1 MNENNSKL
9 DDKVHQQILSKVPF
23 SNEIKNLHLQNK
35 LYTLENVHNINEIS
49 ILNENSSLKRNF
61 TEPIYNSSLE
71 TKETINF
78 PTPQNNTKVYSKN
91 ENHRNNEKIKE
102 TIEQNFDNQM
112 NIRENDENSENSVK
126 EINDEKIGKA
136 IFEDMIN
143 YSNSFFILHEAN
155 KNLKIENEN
164 LKNKIKNQNNLIKEF
179 ENIFEEC
186 KIKFNKLQNNPNI
199 EKINKIKEILN
210 LSNEDNIYDKIIENL
225 NYNKNNNNLLKNE
238 NEILKNQK
246 NDFLNKYY
254 NLEKYTKNIENNL
267 NEKRI
272 NELYN
277 DNKESELF
285 REINFLRNCLY
296 NKEEENKCLKLKI
309 NELENNIQS
318 LNYYIHCNKY
328 NNNNN
333 NICFNGNN

>member
-1 MNENNSKL
+1 MNENNIKINNKQIQSK
-9 DDKVHQQILSKVPF
+9 IPF
-23 SNEIKNLHLQNK
+23 SNELKYLHLQNK
-35 LYTLENVHNINEIS
+35 LYTMENVHNLNEIS

-71 TKETINF
+71 TKETFF
-78 PTPQNNTKVYSKN
+78 PTPQNYTNEYLKN
-91 ENHRNNEKIKE
+91 KNYRNNVNIKE

-112 NIRENDENSENSVK
+112 NIKENDENSENLINEK
-126 EINDEKIGKA
+126 NDEKIGKA

-179 ENIFEEC
+179 ENIIEEC
-186 KIKFNKLQNNPNI
+186 KIKLINLQNNQNI
-199 EKINKIKEILN
+199 EKIKKIKEILK
-210 LSNEDNIYDKIIENL
+210 LSNEDNLYDKIIENL

-238 NEILKNQK
+238 NNLLKNQK
-246 NDFLNKYY
+246 TDFLNKYY

-272 NELYN
+272 NELY
-277 DNKESELF
+277 K
-285 REINFLRNCLY
+285 EINFLRNCLY
-296 NKEEENKCLKLKI
+296 NKEEENKYLKLKI
-309 NELENNIQS
+309 NDLENNIQS

-328 NNNNN
+328 NNNNF
-333 NICFNGNN
+333 CFNENNQ

>member
-1 MNENNSKL
+1 MNENNIKINNKIDKQIQSK
-9 DDKVHQQILSKVPF
+9 IPF
-23 SNEIKNLHLQNK
+23 SNELKNLHLQNK
-35 LYTLENVHNINEIS
+35 LYTMENVHKLNDEIS

-71 TKETINF
+71 TKETFF
-78 PTPQNNTKVYSKN
+78 PTPLEKN
-91 ENHRNNEKIKE
+91 EQYLINKNYRNNVNIKE

-112 NIRENDENSENSVK
+112 NIKENDENSENLINEK
-126 EINDEKIGKA
+126 NDEKIGKA

-179 ENIFEEC
+179 ENIIEEC
-186 KIKFNKLQNNPNI
+186 KIKLINLQNNQNI
-199 EKINKIKEILN
+199 EKIKKIKEILN
-210 LSNEDNIYDKIIENL
+210 LSNEDNLYDKIIENL

-238 NEILKNQK
+238 NNLLKNQK
-246 NDFLNKYY
+246 TDFLNKYY
-254 NLEKYTKNIENNL
+254 NLEKYTKKIENNL

-272 NELYN
+272 NELYK
-277 DNKESELF
+277 DNKENNLYK
-285 REINFLRNCLY
+285 EINFLRNCLY
-296 NKEEENKCLKLKI
+296 NKEEENKYLKLKI
-309 NELENNIQS
+309 NDLENNIQS

-328 NNNNN
+328 NNNNF
-333 NICFNGNN
+333 CFNENNQ